1 MAFYFNGYFF
11 YGVICAL
18 WQFYMAHT
26 YCATSVHIK
35 KIGSFSCI
43 VTFFRKVSPPFYL
56 QTGAV
61 TEYVFF
67 FWIQGN
73 TPFSIEKR
81 KMISAGCFSEE

>member
-1 MAFYFNGYFF
+1 MASYFNSYFF
-11 YGVICAL
+11 FHGVICAL

-26 YCATSVHIK
+26 YCANSVHIK

-61 TEYVFF
+61 TEYVFLF
-67 FWIQGN
+67 GLKEIPLFRLKNG
-73 TPFSIEKR
+73 K
-81 KMISAGCFSEE
+81 